1 MKITTKK
8 KERYKEKVIKIP
20 ASLTSLGLPMQHQ

>member
-8 KERYKEKVIKIP
+8 
-20 ASLTSLGLPMQHQ
+20 